1 MLIPDAAVITREAS
15 ELGWRPGVF
24 MPSLEIDG
32 VTYIKM
38 HTCKD
43 NDGDTMYV
51 EYHRQ
56 PRPMQQYDRTIVR
69 VFND

>member
-1 MLIPDAAVITREAS
+1 MDAAVITREAS
-15 ELGWRPGVF
+15 ELGWAPGVF

-32 VTYIKM
+32 VKYIRL

-43 NDGDTMYV
+43 ADGDTMYV
-51 EYHRQ
+51 EYRRQ
-56 PRPMQQYDRTIVR
+56 PRPMQQYDYTVVR